1 MPHPATPQYI
11 KETLHARGICVVIP
25 TYNNA
30 TTVGQVVEACKEYC
44 QDVIV
49 ANDGSTDGTS
59 AVLAGIQD
67 ITVLSYSRNRGKGY
81 ALKTAFR
88 HARKQGFAYAVTL
101 DADGQHYPEDIGTL
115 LSANQLYPGALIVGA
130 RKMNGTEQSSGS
142 RFANRFANFWFWV
155 QTGRKLSDTQSGY
168 RLYPLK
174 KNYALPFVTNR
185 YEAELELMVFASW
198 HGVRIHEEEVN
209 VNYPPA
215 DERVSHFRPGK
226 DFARISVMNTI
237 LCVLAVAYG
246 LPLRLWRFLAKVC
259 RTVYAALFFGFFSIF
274 VLSPLV
280 VCYVKFGKNS
290 EKKHRR
296 IHGLIHWVSRFV
308 MMRHGIPGTR
318 FSFKKAD
325 ESENFSRPAV
335 IICNHQSHL
344 DLMCQLVF
352 TPKMIFLT
360 NDWVWH
366 NPFYGAII
374 RNAEYYPVSEG
385 LEALLPKLRSLVER
399 GYSIAVFPEGTRSK
413 DCRIGRFHQGA
424 FYLAEQL
431 GVDILPMCLYGP
443 GKVLPK
449 GVHHLNKGPIFI
461 EVGKRVS
468 RTELERLGS
477 LREQA
482 SRFRQAYIRKY
493 EEISNRIEQDV

>member
-1 MPHPATPQYI
+1 M
-11 KETLHARGICVVIP
+11 VIP

-30 TTVGQVVEACKEYC
+30 STVGQVVEASKAYC

-49 ANDGSTDGTS
+49 VNDGSTDGTS
-59 AVLAGIQD
+59 AVLDGIKD
-67 ITVLSYSRNRGKGY
+67 ITVLSYERNRGKGY

-115 LSANQLYPGALIVGA
+115 LAANQRHPGALIVGK
-130 RKMNGTEQSSGS
+130 RRMDGTEQSGGS

-209 VNYPPA
+209 VYYPPA
-215 DERVSHFRPGK
+215 DQRVSHFRPGK

-290 EKKHRR
+290 EKKQRR

-318 FSFKKAD
+318 FSFKKTD
-325 ESENFSRPAV
+325 ESEDFSRPAV

-352 TPKMIFLT
+352 SPKMIFLT

-449 GVHHLNKGPIFI
+449 GVHHLNKGPIYI
-461 EVGKRVS
+461 EVGKRVG

-482 SRFRQAYIRKY
+482 SWFRQAYIRKY

>member
-1 MPHPATPQYI
+1 MKEPTSPQQI
-11 KETLHARGICVVIP
+11 KETLRARGICVVIP

-30 TTVGQVVEACKEYC
+30 ATVGSVVEGCKVYC

-49 ANDGSTDGTS
+49 VNDGSTDGT
-59 AVLAGIQD
+59 AGLLSGIDD
-67 ITVLSYSRNRGKGY
+67 ITVLAYARNRGKGY
-81 ALKTAFR
+81 ALKKAFR
-88 HARKQGFAYAVTL
+88 YARKAGFAYAVTM
-101 DADGQHYPEDIGTL
+101 DADGQHYPADIATL

-155 QTGRKLSDTQSGY
+155 QTGRRISDTQSGY
-168 RLYPLK
+168 RIYPLK

-198 HGVRIHEEEVN
+198 HGVRIRETEVN
-209 VNYPPA
+209 VYYPPA
-215 DERVSHFRPGK
+215 SERVSHFRPGK

-237 LCVLAVAYG
+237 LCVLAVVYG
-246 LPLRLWRFLAKVC
+246 LPLRLFRLLMKGL
-259 RTVYAALFFGFFSIF
+259 RTVYAALFFGFFSVF
-274 VLSPLV
+274 VLTPLV
-280 VCYVKFGKNS
+280 VCYVKLGKNT
-290 EKKHRR
+290 EKKQRR
-296 IHGLIHWVSRFV
+296 IHRLIHKVSRFV
-308 MMRHGIPGTR
+308 MIRHGIPGTR
-318 FSFKKAD
+318 FNFKKSD
-325 ESENFSRPAV
+325 MEDFSRPAV

-352 TPKMIFLT
+352 SPKMIFLT
-360 NDWVWH
+360 NDWVWK
-366 NPFYGAII
+366 NPFYGGII

-385 LEALLPKLRSLVER
+385 LDSLLPKLHSLVER

-424 FYLAEQL
+424 FYLAQEL
-431 GVDILPMCLYGP
+431 GVDLLPMCLYGP

-449 GVHHLNKGPIFI
+449 GVHHLNKGPIYI
-461 EVGKRVS
+461 EVGRRWS
-468 RTELERLGS
+468 LSELKSLGT

-482 SRFRQAYIRKY
+482 SWFRQAYIRKY

>member
-1 MPHPATPQYI
+1 MIHPATPQYI
-11 KETLHARGICVVIP
+11 KETLRARGVCVVIP

-30 TTVGQVVEACKEYC
+30 STVGQVVEASKAYC

-49 ANDGSTDGTS
+49 VNDGSTDGTS
-59 AVLAGIQD
+59 AVLDGIKD
-67 ITVLSYSRNRGKGY
+67 ITVLSYERNRGKGY

-115 LSANQLYPGALIVGA
+115 LAANQRHPGALIVGK
-130 RKMNGTEQSSGS
+130 RRMDGTEQSGGS

-209 VNYPPA
+209 VYYPPA
-215 DERVSHFRPGK
+215 DQRVSHFRPGK

-290 EKKHRR
+290 EKKQRR

-318 FSFKKAD
+318 FSFKKTD
-325 ESENFSRPAV
+325 ESEDFSRPAV

-352 TPKMIFLT
+352 SPKMIFLT

-449 GVHHLNKGPIFI
+449 GVHHLNKGPIYI
-461 EVGKRVS
+461 EVGKRVG

-482 SRFRQAYIRKY
+482 SWFRQAYIRKY